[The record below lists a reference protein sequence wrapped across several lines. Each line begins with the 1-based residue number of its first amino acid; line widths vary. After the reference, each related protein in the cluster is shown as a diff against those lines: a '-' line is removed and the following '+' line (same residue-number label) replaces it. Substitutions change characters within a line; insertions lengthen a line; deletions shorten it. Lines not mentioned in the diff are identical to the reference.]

1 MIASKRYML
10 VVLHKCK
17 YICKIKRKTTKIL
30 KFVKTLLTIKT
41 LKIYKS
47 FQFQGQLD
55 HAVSIF
61 QSLLLSYTHTHI
73 YIYILYI
80 YVYMYIYIYI
90 YTYKFFK
97 FFSFFWPEVKNT
109 SILRLVQKLLQQIY

>member
-61 QSLLLSYTHTHI
+61 QSLLLSYTHTHTYI
-73 YIYILYI
+73 YIYYI
-80 YVYMYIYIYI
+80 YMYICIYIYIYI
-90 YTYKFFK
+90 RI
-97 FFSFFWPEVKNT
+97 SFLSFLV
-109 SILRLVQKLLQQIY
+109 SSGQRLKIHQF

>member
-1 MIASKRYML
+1 MIASKRYKL

-61 QSLLLSYTHTHI
+61 ESLLLSYTHTHTHTHTHI
-73 YIYILYI
+73 YIYFIYMYI
-80 YVYMYIYIYI
+80 FIYIYIYI
-90 YTYKFFK
+90 HIRI
-97 FFSFFWPEVKNT
+97 SFLSYLV
-109 SILRLVQKLLQQIY
+109 SSGQRLKIHQF